1 MRKLLMLFFSFR
13 CVLGLI
19 GHIRLSWSLGSVEQ
33 EESLFLVWCKLSL
46 TQTNNASWSCCSNTD
61 KCFRFFTFAIVIHH
75 TRLKSLWAIV
85 GDSRTDKIKST
96 ALIAQ
101 KSYVLISGKTF
112 PVDLTVSFIGVPISN
127 NHSTSR

>member
-1 MRKLLMLFFSFR
+1 MKLGFSGTRRVPF
-13 CVLGLI
+13 
-19 GHIRLSWSLGSVEQ
+19 
-33 EESLFLVWCKLSL
+33 LSL
-46 TQTNNASWSCCSNTD
+46 MQTLTDTD
-61 KCFRFFTFAIVIHH
+61 KQCFLLAAAILTNVFAFFTFAIVIHH
-75 TRLKSLWAIV
+75 TS
-85 GDSRTDKIKST
+85 DSRTDKIKST